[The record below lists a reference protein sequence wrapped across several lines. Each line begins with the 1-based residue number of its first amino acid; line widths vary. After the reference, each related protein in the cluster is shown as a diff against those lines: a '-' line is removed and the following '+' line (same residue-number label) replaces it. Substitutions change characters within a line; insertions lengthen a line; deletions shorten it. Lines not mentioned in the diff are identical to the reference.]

1 VSVVNLLVDT
11 GELSDIVAEEGAGRW
26 MVRTQNST
34 YEIERDTVGA
44 WTVRRVKGSALPT
57 PRQGTDGDWK
67 DAEAVHQWGD
77 GMLIVWS
84 GVQCTFTS
92 RIAGVTPLARSHS
105 TP

>member
-1 VSVVNLLVDT
+1 MSVASILVSPD
-11 GELSDIVAEEGAGRW
+11 ELTDIVAEEGAGRW
-26 MVRTQNST
+26 MVRTLNST

-67 DAEAVHQWGD
+67 DAEAVHQWKD

-84 GVQCTFTS
+84 GVASTFTS
-92 RIAGVTPLARSHS
+92 RIQGITPLDRSHS

>member
-1 VSVVNLLVDT
+1 MGVVQLLVAPD
-11 GELSDIVAEEGAGRW
+11 ELADIVAEEGAGRW

-44 WTVRRVKGSALPT
+44 WTVRRVNGSARPT
-57 PRQGTDGDWK
+57 PRQGTDGQWK
-67 DAEAVHQWGD
+67 DAEAVYQWKD

-84 GVQCTFTS
+84 GVASTFTS
-92 RIAGVTPLARSHS
+92 AISGITPLNRSHS